1 MVDRLLG
8 HSLAS
13 QTRHSSNGSIL
24 FTSTS
29 GVVANKGQLP
39 LSGPVDVAG
48 KVDDAQVDEELCDL
62 ADGHCLLPWDADLE
76 RREGV
81 VEVCIV
87 ARRRRRSIRTRQD
100 DALGI
105 RSLLP
110 HLCGHTHTSKR
121 GQSGSV

>member
-1 MVDRLLG
+1 MREKWKRQLRVRGRTELRLLW

-13 QTRHSSNGSIL
+13 QTRHSSNGSVL

-29 GVVANKGQLP
+29 GVVADKGQLP

-87 ARRRRRSIRTRQD
+87 ARMKE
-100 DALGI
+100 ALDV
-105 RSLLP
+105 
-110 HLCGHTHTSKR
+110 
-121 GQSGSV
+121 SG